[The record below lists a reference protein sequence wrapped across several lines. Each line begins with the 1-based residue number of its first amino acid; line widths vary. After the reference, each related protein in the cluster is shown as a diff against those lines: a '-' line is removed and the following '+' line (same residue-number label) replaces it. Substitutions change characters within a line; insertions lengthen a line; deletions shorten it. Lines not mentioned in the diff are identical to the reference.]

1 MKTIW
6 AFLNAPVIVAFE
18 AAILMAVLVVLGFRN
33 ISKALNAD
41 NTRSNRIVAL
51 SKIEIVSFSEAPTS
65 PAEPQKFI
73 GTIKNH
79 SSFILREISGSACFY
94 SEDGKLTNV
103 FTNRLDGIGTLA
115 PDGSREF
122 ALELRRDRD
131 SAGSEPKIA
140 GFKMEL
146 KIVDVE
152 IENK

>member
-41 NTRSNRIVAL
+41 DTRANRIVAL

-73 GTIKNH
+73 GTIKNR
-79 SSFILREISGSACFY
+79 FFRRICVDVRPVRGVA
-94 SEDGKLTNV
+94 
-103 FTNRLDGIGTLA
+103 GTLLA
-115 PDGSREF
+115 TVKR
-122 ALELRRDRD
+122 
-131 SAGSEPKIA
+131 AGGIKSGVLA
-140 GFKMEL
+140 A
-146 KIVDVE
+146 
-152 IENK
+152 